1 MNYFSD
7 TLKTSIPS
15 PNRSKRHS
23 SDEVYDDS
31 NKIPRSDSSQGE
43 PNRIPTNSYVKP
55 SYESPPKPTQTNEGK
70 LLSSKLKI
78 TEQLIK
84 KLENLGNDVE
94 TKDEKPKEVECETK
108 DVETQ
113 QKPEIETKKPIVE
126 NEGTKTSTEVEEK
139 ENDVKMTKSLET
151 SMNDDDD
158 DKVEDMV
165 VEIDEANIRSIIH
178 SSLVEPAKEMP
189 LKEKTP
195 EPEVKEK
202 ETGKKRKREEILK
215 EKSNKDDKDL
225 GHSFPPNKMVK
236 LVPIENILQKKPSP
250 PENSNHSSDQ
260 FILLKEVRM
269 VKDGKEMKTKNKR
282 PSDVEMRKKKAPTPP
297 LEIKHEIES
306 DEDNSD
312 VRYMEAKRQYLS
324 ALNISEKQKVP
335 IKPKG
340 NEIRTRSKTEE
351 KKNRLSIDNLSRTID
366 EVATSRL
373 SEPYLRPEPI
383 KEIYIKSVSKMQA
396 PKHKARKS
404 FPTPNYTK
412 KTIVARKIIPKP
424 PGSTAISSIDDEVT
438 IVNAATLQPTANVM
452 ILPKLH
458 YNKPSLTTNEVA
470 NHLPPPPALAVLPRP
485 AIDIITP
492 LTPPTLTS
500 TKRVLDNSQNYIPQN
515 EGEQSNRVEP
525 SPGVLLN
532 NLLASNASMTA
543 TPIIDVDNQSNSQLD
558 PELGILK
565 EMLPETLT
573 KGVTEIMCQP
583 PPKLR
588 PKPVGILNNLVDV
601 GVPSSAGPV
610 ASRINTMAQKVMICT
625 YTITSL
631 SLIILYPSNKRSATK
646 QYPDKNT
653 WLV

>member
-7 TLKTSIPS
+7 TLQSNISS
-15 PNRSKRHS
+15 PNRSKRFS
-23 SDEVYDDS
+23 SEEFHDDS
-31 NKIPRSDSSQGE
+31 NKIPRCESSQGE
-43 PNRIPTNSYVKP
+43 PNRIPTNSHVKP
-55 SYESPPKPTQTNEGK
+55 PHEPLSKPTQTNEGK
-70 LLSSKLKI
+70 LLPSKLKI

-94 TKDEKPKEVECETK
+94 TKDEKPKEVESETK

-113 QKPEIETKKPIVE
+113 QKSEIEADKSVGE
-126 NEGTKTSTEVEEK
+126 NEGIQTTKLEEK
-139 ENDVKMTKSLET
+139 KQDDDVKMIKSPET
-151 SMNDDDD
+151 SMKDDDD
-158 DKVEDMV
+158 DDNVEDMV

-178 SSLVEPAKEMP
+178 SSLVEPPKEVTP
-189 LKEKTP
+189 KEKTP
-195 EPEVKEK
+195 EPEEKVLDK
-202 ETGKKRKREEILK
+202 ETGKKRKREELLK
-215 EKSNKDDKDL
+215 DHPNNKDGKDQKPL
-225 GHSFPPNKMVK
+225 FPPNKMVK

-250 PENSNHSSDQ
+250 PENSNQSSDQ

-269 VKDGKEMKTKNKR
+269 VKDGKEMKSRNKKQ
-282 PSDVEMRKKKAPTPP
+282 SDVEIRRKKAPTPP

-312 VRYMEAKRQYLS
+312 VQYMEAKRQYLS
-324 ALNISEKQKVP
+324 ALNISEKQKIP

-373 SEPYLRPEPI
+373 SEPYIRPEPI

-412 KTIVARKIIPKP
+412 KTIVARKIISKN
-424 PGSTAISSIDDEVT
+424 GSTAASSIDDEMT

-458 YNKPSLTTNEVA
+458 YNKPSLVTNEVA
-470 NHLPPPPALAVLPRP
+470 NHLPPPPALAVLPRST
-485 AIDIITP
+485 IDIA
-492 LTPPTLTS
+492 PPTLTP
-500 TKRVLDNSQNYIPQN
+500 TKRIVDNSQNYIPQN
-515 EGEQSNRVEP
+515 EGEQSERIEP

-532 NLLASNASMTA
+532 NLLASNSSMTA
-543 TPIIDVDNQSNSQLD
+543 TPIIDLENLSSSQLD
-558 PELGILK
+558 PELGVLK
-565 EMLPETLT
+565 EILPETLT
-573 KGVTEIMCQP
+573 KGVTEILCQP

-610 ASRINTMAQKVMICT
+610 ASRINTMAQKVMIYT
-625 YTITSL
+625 YTI
-631 SLIILYPSNKRSATK
+631 SLIIFNLRN
-646 QYPDKNT
+646 
-653 WLV
+653 